1 MRLLLDTHLL
11 LWSMGVTRRLSRTT
25 RNLLLDPANTV
36 LFSAAS
42 VWEIAIKSGLRRRDF
57 KVELPGFVRALERAG
72 FSELPIS
79 TVHAMRVAQL
89 PDIHKDPFDRLLV
102 AQALVE
108 PAVLLTIDAQLRGY
122 GPQVRVL

>member
-11 LWSMGVTRRLSRTT
+11 LWSMGVTRRLSRTA
-25 RNLLLDPANTV
+25 RDLLLDPANTV

-42 VWEIAIKSGLRRRDF
+42 VWEIAIKSSLRRRDF
-57 KVELPGFVRALERAG
+57 KVELPGFVRALKRAG
-72 FSELPIS
+72 FSELPVR

-89 PDIHKDPFDRLLV
+89 PDLHKDPFDRLLV

-108 PAVLLTIDAQLRGY
+108 PAVLLTIDAQLRDY